1 MSENALKN
9 IVDFYRPAPD
19 FWLDGNRCWE
29 DILPSLAEPVERDVG
44 STSYEIETAFEGTE
58 SLTDK
63 LKRLI
68 FNEKYGGSA

>member
-1 MSENALKN
+1 MSENTVTN
-9 IVDFYRPAPD
+9 IVDFCRPAPD
-19 FWLDGNRCWE
+19 FWTDGNKCW
-29 DILPSLAEPVERDVG
+29 DDVLPSLTKTVERELS

-58 SLTDK
+58 SLRDK

>member
-1 MSENALKN
+1 MSENALTN
-9 IVDFYRPAPD
+9 VLNFCRPAPD
-19 FWLDGNRCWE
+19 FWLDGNRCW
-29 DILPSLAEPVERDVG
+29 DDVLPSLTDTVKREVSG
-44 STSYEIETAFEGTE
+44 TSYEIETAFEGTE

>member
-1 MSENALKN
+1 MSDNVLTN
-9 IVDFYRPAPD
+9 IVEFCKPAPD
-19 FWLDGNRCWE
+19 FWLDGNRCW
-29 DILPSLAEPVERDVG
+29 DDVLPSLTDTVKWEVG
-44 STSYEIETAFEGTE
+44 GTSYEIETAFEGTE